1 MALDQSEKTT
11 ATIDLPSSSNT
22 SPGVENRPQKI
33 VQPQDYLM
41 NRSLEEAKEN
51 VLRAVED
58 ARSEIPQFIEKIRS
72 CQEESI
78 QFAQEIAEIY
88 INAQKEIINSMQP
101 HCSLIGKVF
110 MPCS

>member
-11 ATIDLPSSSNT
+11 VTTLPSSSNT
-22 SPGVENRPQKI
+22 LPGVENRSQKI
-33 VQPQDYLM
+33 VQQQDYLM
-41 NRSLEEAKEN
+41 DRSLDEAKEN
-51 VLRAVED
+51 VLKAVEE

-88 INAQKEIINSMQP
+88 IS
-101 HCSLIGKVF
+101 S
-110 MPCS
+110 